1 MAAWP
6 AGSSR
11 GWVLRLIIA
20 GSNPIFDNIKT
31 LLSDEGYKVLGEALD
46 GFDAI
51 KLCKQHKPDVII
63 IEKNL
68 ELLDGISVAK
78 ILQNEDL
85 DVSVVFFAEKMDKD
99 TIEKLKKVGV
109 KGIITNPIIKENLLA
124 TIELSS
130 YIGSSFRE
138 IIKEK
143 ELISKKFEDRKVIDK
158 AKGILMIN
166 ESLTED
172 ESYSRIRK
180 YSMEKRVTMREIAEF
195 IIVSN
200 DFK

>member
-1 MAAWP
+1 M
-6 AGSSR
+6 
-11 GWVLRLIIA
+11 
-20 GSNPIFDNIKT
+20 
-31 LLSDEGYKVLGEALD
+31 
-46 GFDAI
+46 
-51 KLCKQHKPDVII
+51 
-63 IEKNL
+63 
-68 ELLDGISVAK
+68 
-78 ILQNEDL
+78 
-85 DVSVVFFAEKMDKD
+85 FFAEKMDKD

-109 KGIITNPIIKENLLA
+109 KGIITNPIIKKNLLA

>member
-1 MAAWP
+1 M
-6 AGSSR
+6 
-11 GWVLRLIIA
+11 RLIIA

-85 DVSVVFFAEKMDKD
+85 DVSVLFFAEKMDKD

-109 KGIITNPIIKENLLA
+109 KGIITNPIIKKNLLA